1 MVDFESIRP
10 YRDDEVAAVLD
21 RLLADP
27 AFLQTLLRFRFPRLA
42 GPLGWL
48 LKPVIAHRL
57 RREVAGINSV
67 DAL

>member
-27 AFLQTLLRFRFPRLA
+27 AFLQTLLRFRWARCKFT
-42 GPLGWL
+42 GTG
-48 LKPVIAHRL
+48 
-57 RREVAGINSV
+57 
-67 DAL
+67 